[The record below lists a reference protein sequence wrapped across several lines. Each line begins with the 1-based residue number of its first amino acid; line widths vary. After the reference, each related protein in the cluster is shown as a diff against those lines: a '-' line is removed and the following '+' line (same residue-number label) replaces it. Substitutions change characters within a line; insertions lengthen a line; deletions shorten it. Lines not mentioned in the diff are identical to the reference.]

1 MLIAPIDRNKEPEP
15 DKQINR
21 INSPYWTLPA
31 NGGLGSPQN
40 VSPAHSSEGI
50 ILRVRDTRM
59 LERREDPSAFLK
71 SERRT
76 RDNRKNDSRWN
87 NVSHHVLV
95 IAIER
100 KAGESWK
107 TGDRVSV
114 VPKTRTATPKTSPYA
129 DSQKNKPPL
138 LVKDEGDY
146 VLHLSK
152 PSPDES

>member
-31 NGGLGSPQN
+31 NGGLGSPQT

-59 LERREDPSAFLK
+59 LERRVAPSAFLE
-71 SERRT
+71 SERRP

-114 VPKTRTATPKTSPYA
+114 VPKTRTATPKTTAHTPTA
-129 DSQKNKPPL
+129 KKTNPL
-138 LVKDEGDY
+138 YWARMKGIMY
-146 VLHLSK
+146 CT
-152 PSPDES
+152 